1 MMNYKPINNIF
12 GELHFCENIIPACS
26 LNPLAGKA
34 HPQPLYLG
42 FLLQRPQGEELLAYS
57 IGSGFSG
64 SVS

>member
-12 GELHFCENIIPACS
+12 GEIAFCENIIPACS

-34 HPQPLYLG
+34 HPQPSYSG
-42 FLLQRPQGEELLAYS
+42 FLPQRPQGEELLAYS